1 MCEPEVDLMMDVM
14 QAHIIGLSGL
24 ITPSLDEM
32 VTVAKQMQARNLKMP
47 LLIGGATT
55 SKACPWLL
63 TCLAQAALA
72 TQRLSTGWLCH
83 MRFSTSQLWTWQF
96 WAGVHH
102 DTIKAAP
109 SLRAVSAG
117 SSQGV

>member
-1 MCEPEVDLMMDVM
+1 MSKIEAGLSRDVM

-55 SKACPWLL
+55 SKAGPLLATCPAQPCSRHAEAFPWLVMP
-63 TCLAQAALA
+63 CA
-72 TQRLSTGWLCH
+72 
-83 MRFSTSQLWTWQF
+83 RFAS
-96 WAGVHH
+96 
-102 DTIKAAP
+102 
-109 SLRAVSAG
+109 
-117 SSQGV
+117 